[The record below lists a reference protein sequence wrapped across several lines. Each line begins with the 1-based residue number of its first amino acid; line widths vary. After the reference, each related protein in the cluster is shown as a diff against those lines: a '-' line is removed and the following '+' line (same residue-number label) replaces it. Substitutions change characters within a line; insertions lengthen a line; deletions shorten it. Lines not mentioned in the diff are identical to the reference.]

1 MRAANEKFE
10 EIDLD
15 VFTNSVGQD
24 IGGPEEMFAE
34 DLITKNQILTPAF
47 DQVMLLGEKPVELI
61 VQHAE
66 VATRFNRGEIN
77 IEDLGAELDKL
88 S

>member
-1 MRAANEKFE
+1 
-10 EIDLD
+10 
-15 VFTNSVGQD
+15 
-24 IGGPEEMFAE
+24 MFAE
-34 DLITKNQILTPAF
+34 DLICKNQILKPAF
-47 DQVMLLGEKPVELI
+47 DLVMLLGEEPVDLI
-61 VQHAE
+61 VQHGD

>member
-1 MRAANEKFE
+1 
-10 EIDLD
+10 
-15 VFTNSVGQD
+15 
-24 IGGPEEMFAE
+24 MFAE
-34 DLITKNQILTPAF
+34 DLVCKQQILTPAF
-47 DQVMLLGEKPVELI
+47 DLVMLLGEEPVDLI
-61 VQHAE
+61 VQHGD